1 MSLDVIQ
8 NLLNKSPD
16 LNLDGLVEQVKT
28 IFLSV
33 VGVFAGLFALAL
45 IVAGIFYMGYF
56 GLSVKPEHKNTAKHA
71 MIGLVIAFIVSAIL
85 LIMQEP
91 IVNWFTTLAGAN
103 TNGGG

>member
-1 MSLDVIQ
+1 MSLNTIQ
-8 NLLNKSPD
+8 NLLARSPD
-16 LNLDGLVEQVKT
+16 LNLDGLVDQVKT

-56 GLSVKPEHKNTAKHA
+56 GLSVNPEQKRVAKNA
-71 MIGLVIAFIVSAIL
+71 MIGLVIAFLVSAML

-91 IVNWFTTLAGAN
+91 IVDWFTTLAGVN
-103 TNGGG
+103 TSGGS